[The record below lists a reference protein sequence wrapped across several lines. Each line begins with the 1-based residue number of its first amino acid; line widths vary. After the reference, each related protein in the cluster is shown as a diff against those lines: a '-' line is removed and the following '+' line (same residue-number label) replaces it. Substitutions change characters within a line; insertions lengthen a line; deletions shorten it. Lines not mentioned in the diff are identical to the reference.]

1 MHHINQ
7 VISCMQ
13 IYNGKHFLLLNYSE
27 MKELN
32 WEFKGVGKEESWGTK
47 GIQLKSH
54 AVNKI
59 KKSSDHYK
67 ELSRQKL
74 RSRPHQHVPPTD
86 LCWITAVT
94 WRSCVCVV
102 LSVSDNPRALWV
114 LSPWPVLFPGAMPL
128 RACLWSCPGCI
139 QAVPRDVR
147 TSQILKWP
155 PCFFIP

>member
-1 MHHINQ
+1 MTWLHLCMHHINQ

-59 KKSSDHYK
+59 KKSSDQYK

-74 RSRPHQHVPPTD
+74 WSRPHQHVPPTD

-102 LSVSDNPRALWV
+102 LSVSGNPRAFGCCSHGQCYSLEQC
-114 LSPWPVLFPGAMPL
+114 PWEH
-128 RACLWSCPGCI
+128 ACEAVQDVFRLCPG
-139 QAVPRDVR
+139 
-147 TSQILKWP
+147 T
-155 PCFFIP
+155 